1 MREFSYFSSTSS
13 SRGFPLVSVR
23 VPATSANLGAG
34 FDTLGMALS
43 LYNVF
48 NVRELLPQGRF
59 SCDVIG
65 EGAGVLSDAEDNMVV
80 QSYLRA
86 CETWGTEPRGFVL
99 ECHNVIPLCRGL
111 GSSSTAVVAGVVL
124 ADTLAG
130 RDTPEVELLRVMTS
144 IEGHPDNVAPCY
156 LGGMAVSCWDGTE
169 LRYVKLPPLPEDMHV
184 VAAVPDVQVKTSD
197 ARKALP
203 QEVRFGDA
211 VFNLGRAALL
221 CAAWATS
228 RWEHLAWGMD
238 DRLHQPYRS
247 RLFPGGEVIMDRVR
261 SIPGCLGVAISGSGP
276 TVVALVR
283 GTPGDVASE
292 MCRTFSE
299 HGVASQFFVLE
310 GTAQGTRLT
319 VAENLKLLN

>member
-1 MREFSYFSSTSS
+1 MNFSEP
-13 SRGFPLVSVR
+13 PLISVR

-43 LYNVF
+43 LYNIF
-48 NVRELLPQGRF
+48 NVSELLPEGGF

-65 EGAGVLSDAEDNMVV
+65 EGVQDLRDARSNMVV

-86 CETWGTEPRGFVL
+86 CELWGSAGEISPPGFAL

-111 GSSSTAVVAGVVL
+111 GSSSTAVVTGVLL
-124 ADTLAG
+124 ADALCGFKKSEA
-130 RDTPEVELLRVMTS
+130 ELLRVMTS
-144 IEGHPDNVAPCY
+144 IEGHPDNVAPCF

-169 LRYVKLPPLPEDMHV
+169 LRYVKLPPLPADMHV
-184 VAAVPDVQVKTSD
+184 VAAVPDVQVRTHE

-203 QEVRFGDA
+203 ENVPFGDA
-211 VFNLGRAALL
+211 VFTLGRSALMS
-221 CAAWATS
+221 AAWATGH
-228 RWEHLAWGMD
+228 WELLSWGMD

-247 RLFPGGEVIMDRVR
+247 RLFPGGDVVLDRVR
-261 SIPGCLGVAISGSGP
+261 DIPGCLGVAISGSGP

-283 GTPGDVASE
+283 GGPGEVASK

-310 GTAQGTRLT
+310 GTAEGTKLT
-319 VAENLKLLN
+319 RSLSN

>member
-1 MREFSYFSSTSS
+1 MNSPPF
-13 SRGFPLVSVR
+13 LSVR

-48 NVRELLPQGRF
+48 NVRAILPSGVF

-65 EGAGVLSDAEDNMVV
+65 EGARELANAENNMVV
-80 QSYLRA
+80 QSCLRA
-86 CETWGTEPRGFVL
+86 WEMWSADEQNDLPGFAL

-124 ADTLAG
+124 ADVLAG
-130 RDTPEVELLRVMTS
+130 LGKSEADLLRAMTS
-144 IEGHPDNVAPCY
+144 IEGHPDNVAPCF
-156 LGGMAVSCWDGTE
+156 LGGMTVSCWDGKE
-169 LRYVKLPPLPEDMHV
+169 LRYVKLPPLPPDMHV
-184 VAAVPDVQVKTSD
+184 VAAVPDVQVRTHD
-197 ARKALP
+197 AREALP
-203 QEVRFGDA
+203 SQVPFSDA

-221 CAAWATS
+221 CAAWATG
-228 RWEHLAWGMD
+228 RWEHLSWGMD

-261 SIPGCLGVAISGSGP
+261 DIPGCLGAAISGSGP

-283 GTPGDVASE
+283 GGPGQVASE

-310 GTAQGTRLT
+310 GTAEGTR
-319 VAENLKLLN
+319 VVYNNHVIAQPV